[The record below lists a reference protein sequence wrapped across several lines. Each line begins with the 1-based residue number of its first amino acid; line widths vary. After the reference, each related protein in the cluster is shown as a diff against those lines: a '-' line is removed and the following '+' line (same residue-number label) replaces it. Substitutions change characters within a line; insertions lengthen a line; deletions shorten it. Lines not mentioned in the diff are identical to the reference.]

1 MVAEREDD
9 LMSYE
14 HARRLV
20 ELLEAAYPHAPVRL
34 AMVELYQLAFAGLTF
49 EDARAAIVE
58 HVQRAHTWPLVAELM
73 DIVMRQRAWSPRSER
88 LN

>member
-1 MVAEREDD
+1 
-9 LMSYE
+9 
-14 HARRLV
+14 
-20 ELLEAAYPHAPVRL
+20 
-34 AMVELYQLAFAGLTF
+34 MVELYQLAFAGLTF

-73 DIVMRQRAWSPRSER
+73 DIAMRQRAWSPRSES